1 MKLFEYEAK
10 NILKRYGIT
19 IPKGKVARNPSE
31 AACVA
36 KEIAKPV
43 FLKSQILVA
52 GRGKAGG
59 ILLANSSPEARKI
72 AEKLIDIKIKDIL
85 VSTLLVEEKID
96 IAKELY
102 VSLAVDRQAKSFV
115 VLASATGGVDIEGL
129 ALFSPDKIVR
139 HWIDPISGLN
149 ERDAM
154 KIAACLGLS
163 KDKASKVAQTIMTLY
178 QVAIEC
184 DAELVEINP
193 FVMNL
198 SGEFVA
204 ADAKMIIDDN
214 AIFRH
219 PEFVDR
225 SFHREED
232 TPREAE
238 ARRLGFAAY
247 VDLDGDIG
255 IIGNGAG
262 LLMATLDLV
271 QICGGKAAN
280 FLDIGGGARVEVVK
294 DAMMFVIS
302 KPEVKGVLINILGG
316 ITRCDFIAQG
326 IVEGLRASAVQKP
339 IAVRMM
345 GTKEKE
351 GEDILRQAGIGIYAT
366 MEEATKAIIEVVEET
381 SFEHYSK

>member
-1 MKLFEYEAK
+1 M
-10 NILKRYGIT
+10 
-19 IPKGKVARNPSE
+19 
-31 AACVA
+31 
-36 KEIAKPV
+36 
-43 FLKSQILVA
+43 ILVLK
-52 GRGKAGG
+52 G
-59 ILLANSSPEARKI
+59 
-72 AEKLIDIKIKDIL
+72 IL
-85 VSTLLVEEKID
+85 VSTLLIEERLD

-102 VSLAVDRQAKSFV
+102 VSLAIDRQAKSFV

-139 HWIDPISGLN
+139 HWIDPVLGLNKREAVKIVARSGL
-149 ERDAM
+149 
-154 KIAACLGLS
+154 G
-163 KDKASKVAQTIMTLY
+163 KDEANKVAQTIMTLY

-193 FVMNL
+193 L
-198 SGEFVA
+198 IKTPSGEFVA
-204 ADAKMIIDDN
+204 ADARMIIDDN

-225 SFHREED
+225 NFHREED

-351 GEDILRQAGIGIYAT
+351 GEDILRQAGIGIYTT
-366 MEEATKAIIEVVEET
+366 MEEAAKAIIEVVEET